1 MNHDKNIDSKDGT
14 SSKDSALKTIN
25 NKAFQDNIA
34 QIEAQQQ
41 KLLNELMG
49 NIPPI
54 KQSDDKA
61 DSNHPK
67 ANMSAQK
74 NKKLLANG
82 QSKAS
87 QSPSIHSKWNHLQ
100 KIVPDD
106 SNSPSPIKPKK
117 LLNLKEDI
125 NETQSIQLSRQDEK
139 TPANGARKET
149 SLVRSGGFRNR
160 RGDIHDDR
168 LSEDSSLDNVSS
180 KQRSNIN
187 LSRNM
192 PINGTD
198 HADYS
203 GFHKNA
209 NTPRNIRK
217 VSEVSRNSVKD
228 TPHNAHKPIGQETSA
243 NLGKGKIVLKTK
255 QLNQQEKKFSPQYNL
270 MQRNSFKDNTNDK
283 YYTNPTGL
291 TKRSSIARGF
301 EEKDSTLSNK
311 ASLANLRSK
320 HDARNKPVTP
330 SNKEFSLK
338 LKAQRVDF
346 QGHPYSSSDS
356 SEHNQPTPK
365 SSIYAIKSRQHSK
378 NEL

>member
-1 MNHDKNIDSKDGT
+1 MNQDKNMESKDGT
-14 SSKDSALKTIN
+14 PSKDSALKTIN

-54 KQSDDKA
+54 KQSDDKD

-82 QSKAS
+82 QSRAS
-87 QSPSIHSKWNHLQ
+87 QSPSIHSKWNNLQ
-100 KIVPDD
+100 KIVADD
-106 SNSPSPIKPKK
+106 SNSPSPINPKK

-149 SLVRSGGFRNR
+149 SLARSGGFRNR

-198 HADYS
+198 HADNS
-203 GFHKNA
+203 GLHKNA
-209 NTPRNIRK
+209 STPSNIRK
-217 VSEVSRNSVKD
+217 VSEVSRNSVKE

-243 NLGKGKIVLKTK
+243 NLGKGKIVFKTK
-255 QLNQQEKKFSPQYNL
+255 QLNQQEKKSPPYD
-270 MQRNSFKDNTNDK
+270 SSKDNINDK

-291 TKRSSIARGF
+291 TKRSSNARGF
-301 EEKDSTLSNK
+301 EEKDSTFSNK

-320 HDARNKPVTP
+320 HESRNKPVTP

-338 LKAQRVDF
+338 LKA
-346 QGHPYSSSDS
+346 
-356 SEHNQPTPK
+356 
-365 SSIYAIKSRQHSK
+365 
-378 NEL
+378 